1 MFSYLGNYLGFQ
13 GYYNPFSGEGQV
25 NTTIPRFLEPFV
37 TAHEVAHQIG
47 YAKENEANFAG
58 FLACRSYPSNVFRY
72 SMYLDMY
79 NYALGEVYR
88 RDTSLARSFQ
98 NKAHPQIIK
107 DQKEFRDFY
116 RRYNNPV
123 EDLIM
128 WGYGHFLKANN
139 TLKLIIAIAIPLIV
153 GGTSGFFTATGVES
167 WYQTIARPTW
177 NPPGWLF
184 GPVWTT
190 LYVMMGISLF
200 LVWKEDTSV
209 ELKKIGIA
217 LFAVQLVLNFFW
229 SFIFFNQHQIGW
241 ALVEIAVM
249 WVFILLTIFAFAQ
262 VNKAAAWLLV
272 PYISWVSFATILNYT
287 TWQLNK

>member
-1 MFSYLGNYLGFQ
+1 M
-13 GYYNPFSGEGQV
+13 
-25 NTTIPRFLEPFV
+25 
-37 TAHEVAHQIG
+37 
-47 YAKENEANFAG
+47 
-58 FLACRSYPSNVFRY
+58 
-72 SMYLDMY
+72 
-79 NYALGEVYR
+79 
-88 RDTSLARSFQ
+88 
-98 NKAHPQIIK
+98 
-107 DQKEFRDFY
+107 
-116 RRYNNPV
+116 
-123 EDLIM
+123 
-128 WGYGHFLKANN
+128 NN

-209 ELKKIGIA
+209 ELKKIAIA
-217 LFAVQLVLNFFW
+217 LFTVQLVLNFFW

-241 ALVEIAVM
+241 ALVEIIAM

-287 TWQLNK
+287 IWQLNK

>member
-1 MFSYLGNYLGFQ
+1 M
-13 GYYNPFSGEGQV
+13 
-25 NTTIPRFLEPFV
+25 
-37 TAHEVAHQIG
+37 
-47 YAKENEANFAG
+47 
-58 FLACRSYPSNVFRY
+58 
-72 SMYLDMY
+72 
-79 NYALGEVYR
+79 
-88 RDTSLARSFQ
+88 
-98 NKAHPQIIK
+98 
-107 DQKEFRDFY
+107 
-116 RRYNNPV
+116 
-123 EDLIM
+123 
-128 WGYGHFLKANN
+128 NN

-241 ALVEIAVM
+241 ALVEIAAM

-272 PYISWVSFATILNYT
+272 PYISWVSYATILNYT
-287 TWQLNK
+287 IWQLNK